1 PASSSPERPFN
12 EGADMLTLKDPI
24 LTDRPAPAGIE
35 LPPLREPELLETSPS
50 YAPSSRGTTMTSKEL
65 AEVRSPAL
73 APEPRFDPFGERA
86 SQMTQGPTWDPS
98 VIPASRMTVKA
109 LKHSKSFDWV
119 GSRSA
124 LLGVVRQLEKYGWKV
139 TVREEGLP
147 EQA

>member
-1 PASSSPERPFN
+1 
-12 EGADMLTLKDPI
+12 
-24 LTDRPAPAGIE
+24 
-35 LPPLREPELLETSPS
+35 
-50 YAPSSRGTTMTSKEL
+50 MTSKEL